1 MGKSP
6 GKWLKSLIRG
16 KKSSKSSLSKEKEVL
31 KPNNGEAFVP
41 SKAPLTDLK
50 GNPQTDT
57 VTQSVPGVGDGSG
70 VNSEGAAIA
79 ESRDEKV
86 AIVCENEG
94 ENGSLAT
101 SSSKVSETVRLEQTG
116 VMAQA
121 DVSGYLSPHDSE
133 EQGHI
138 IRLQSVIRG
147 QLVRRQAVAT
157 LNSVLAIIKFQALVR
172 GQNVRCS
179 SLGIEVQKTIS
190 LAKLLASNAAQGHPK
205 CSLLGQKFE
214 NAFVR
219 MLLTSTA
226 SAMPLF
232 LKYAPGEPN
241 SAMMWLDRWTKSEFW
256 KHISQQKINLESNS
270 TTKQDSVQRVE
281 SQRGRQKQAIRKSS
295 SPNVANGIHGKNLES
310 NKPKHNPRKFTSH
323 TVDVAN
329 KKHSETE
336 PEPVKVKH
344 TSRKASGS
352 ATKAVE
358 RVDDSKPKLSA
369 KKTSGT
375 CALEALEQLGS
386 HVSVD
391 VAKDIPVA
399 VSGEEAD
406 VVPSPKLKA
415 TEDMPT
421 PEVNG
426 ILANL
431 EENNNIL
438 LDPHDGLAGSE
449 NLKTSERRASLPAN
463 IEQQENGGLGTPKR
477 PSYMAP
483 TESAR
488 AKLRAQGSPMF
499 PQDVVVEKNGTATRR
514 HSLPSSINEKCAS
527 MSPRAHNRS
536 VNSASKGFIRSDRSL
551 TTSRDGSGRLDPS
564 GEGDLEGVVFC
575 MNATKEKGVDLNV
588 F

>member
-41 SKAPLTDLK
+41 SKAPLTDFT
-50 GNPQTDT
+50 GNPPTDT

-70 VNSEGAAIA
+70 VSSEGAAIA

-86 AIVCENEG
+86 AIVCENEV
-94 ENGSLAT
+94 ENRSPAT

-121 DVSGYLSPHDSE
+121 DVSGYLAPHESE

-190 LAKLLASNAAQGHPK
+190 LAKLLASNAVQGHPK

-219 MLLTSTA
+219 KLLTSTA

-232 LKYAPGEPN
+232 LKYASGEPN
-241 SAMMWLDRWTKSEFW
+241 SAMTWLDRWTKSEFW
-256 KHISQQKINLESNS
+256 KHISQQKINLDSNS
-270 TTKQDSVQRVE
+270 TTKQDCVQRVE
-281 SQRGRQKQAIRKSS
+281 NQRGRQKQATRKSS

-310 NKPKHNPRKFTSH
+310 NKPKHNPRKSTSH
-323 TVDVAN
+323 IVDVAN
-329 KKHSETE
+329 NKHSET
-336 PEPVKVKH
+336 EPVKVKH
-344 TSRKASGS
+344 TLRKASGS
-352 ATKAVE
+352 VTKAVE
-358 RVDDSKPKLSA
+358 RVEDSKSKLSA

-375 CALEALEQLGS
+375 CAIEALQQLDS
-386 HVSVD
+386 HVSAGVARD
-391 VAKDIPVA
+391 VPVA

-406 VVPSPKLKA
+406 VAPTPKLK
-415 TEDMPT
+415 TREDMPT

-426 ILANL
+426 VLANL

-527 MSPRAHNRS
+527 MSPRAHNRP
-536 VNSASKGFIRSDRSL
+536 VHSASKGFIRSDRSL
-551 TTSRDGSGRLDPS
+551 TTSRDGSVSDRMIRP
-564 GEGDLEGVVFC
+564 EWRR
-575 MNATKEKGVDLNV
+575 
-588 F
+588 